1 MKTYALETPP
11 PPLAALV
18 EEVKRGEEIVLTDH
32 QQPVA
37 RIVSPTQAQ
46 TENGSHIRPQFGC
59 LAGKIH
65 MAADFDEPLEDFKE
79 YME

>member
-18 EEVKRGEEIVLTDH
+18 EEVKRGEEIILTDH
-32 QQPVA
+32 AKPVA
-37 RIVSPTQAQ
+37 RIVSPTQVQ
-46 TENGSHIRPQFGC
+46 TGNGNHIRPRFGC

-65 MAADFDEPLEDFKE
+65 LAPDFDEPLEDFKE

>member
-18 EEVKRGEEIVLTDH
+18 DEGKRGEEIVLTNRN
-32 QQPVA
+32 QPVA

-46 TENGSHIRPQFGC
+46 TGNGTSIRPRFGC

-65 MAADFDEPLEDFKE
+65 LAADFEEPLEDFKE